1 MMSLP
6 ISRPLHMPVPV
17 PPLGRPTPPSL
28 TTYCPF
34 TPPLASNPVLNTRL
48 WGLTGVKV
56 APPTS
61 FMGQWFPLPPPIFSP
76 ALHLSRGPRFPAREI
91 HLLLSLPD
99 SWWGREHLR
108 TGPGPGPQ
116 PLLGELGQMRSCVN
130 AGSLV
135 STASLPPSISELP
148 CPSLSSFPCHSILAN
163 AHTSDVL
170 TTTATASMT
179 H

>member
-6 ISRPLHMPVPV
+6 ISRPLHMLV

-61 FMGQWFPLPPPIFSP
+61 FMGHWFPLPPPIFSP

-148 CPSLSSFPCHSILAN
+148 CPSHSSFPCHSILAN